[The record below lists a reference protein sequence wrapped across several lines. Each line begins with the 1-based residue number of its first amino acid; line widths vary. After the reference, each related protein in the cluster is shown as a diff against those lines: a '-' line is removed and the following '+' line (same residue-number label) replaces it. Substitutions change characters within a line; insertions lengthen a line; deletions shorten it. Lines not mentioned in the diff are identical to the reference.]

1 MDSAYSYI
9 FRDSDTFRLMMER
22 KESEGMEKDFGA
34 GERDDGIRNMYGKIK
49 RKVYDECRINPS
61 GITIYPV
68 IHVYARS

>member
-1 MDSAYSYI
+1 
-9 FRDSDTFRLMMER
+9 MER

-49 RKVYDECRINPS
+49 RKVYDEGGINPY

-68 IHVYARS
+68 IRVYARS